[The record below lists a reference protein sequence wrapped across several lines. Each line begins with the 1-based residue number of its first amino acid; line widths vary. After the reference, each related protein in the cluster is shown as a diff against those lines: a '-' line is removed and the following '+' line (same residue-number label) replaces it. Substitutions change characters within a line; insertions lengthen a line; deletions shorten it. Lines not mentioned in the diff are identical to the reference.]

1 MKEKQIM
8 TQLYIWKQITLWTST
23 TAKGRDKHPF
33 IGILVKTSSIGVL
46 SLKAGSELYNCLG
59 ETAKSSFPLERKPK
73 SEAIVGI
80 KVFTT
85 AAQSDQKQILG

>member
-8 TQLYIWKQITLWTST
+8 TLWTST

-33 IGILVKTSSIGVL
+33 IGILVKTSIGVL

-59 ETAKSSFPLERKPK
+59 ETAKSSFPFGKK
-73 SEAIVGI
+73 A
-80 KVFTT
+80 
-85 AAQSDQKQILG
+85 